1 MNLISFTKQA
11 YSQGGGSFNLF
22 NGTINPTDGYMV
34 AMEGAEQK
42 VNINIRLKDEH
53 KIKELTNIV
62 FRYISGIDI
71 FDRWY
76 NNPNAYLGLWYSDE
90 MWYLDLS
97 ENIEGELIA
106 IDLGNGRKQLAI
118 WDCKNNREIRLK

>member
-11 YSQGGGSFNLF
+11 FSQGGGSFNLF
-22 NGTINPTDGYMV
+22 NGTINPIEGYMV

-42 VNINIRLKDEH
+42 VNINPRLKDEH

-71 FDRWY
+71 FDKWY
-76 NNPNAYLGLWYSDE
+76 SNPDAHLGIWRNEGLWV
-90 MWYLDLS
+90 LDIS
-97 ENIEGELIA
+97 ENIKELNTA
-106 IDLGNGRKQLAI
+106 TELGRQRKQIAI
-118 WDCKNNREIRLK
+118 WDCKNNVEIKL

>member
-11 YSQGGGSFNLF
+11 YSQGGGSFSLF
-22 NGTINPTDGYMV
+22 NGTTNPIDGYMV

-42 VNINIRLKDEH
+42 VNINPRLKDEH

-62 FRYISGIDI
+62 FRYISSIDI
-71 FDRWY
+71 FDKWY
-76 NNPNAYLGLWYSDE
+76 SNPNVYLGLWYSDE